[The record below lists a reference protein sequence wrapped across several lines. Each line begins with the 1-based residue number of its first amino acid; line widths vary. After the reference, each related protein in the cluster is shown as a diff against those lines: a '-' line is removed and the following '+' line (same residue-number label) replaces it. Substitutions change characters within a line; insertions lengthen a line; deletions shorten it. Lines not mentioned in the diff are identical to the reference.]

1 MIICFDGLLGKDM
14 SIPAPTMPSF
24 TGGVFFCPNG
34 YWSFAL
40 TLPEHT
46 AFGSFFDS
54 SVLAEAELL
63 RQYPDGVEP
72 FYFSDYWESV

>member
-1 MIICFDGLLGKDM
+1 MIFCTGGLLGKAM
-14 SIPAPTMPSF
+14 SIPAPSMPSF
-24 TGGVFFCPNG
+24 TGGVFLCPNG
-34 YWSFAL
+34 FWAFAL

-54 SVLAEAELL
+54 PLLAEIELL

>member
-1 MIICFDGLLGKDM
+1 MIIRCGGLLGKDI
-14 SIPAPTMPSF
+14 SIPAPSLFF
-24 TGGVFFCPNG
+24 TGGVFLCSNG
-34 YWSFAL
+34 FWAFAL

-54 SVLAEAELL
+54 PVLAELELL

-72 FYFSDYWESV
+72 FYFSDYRESV